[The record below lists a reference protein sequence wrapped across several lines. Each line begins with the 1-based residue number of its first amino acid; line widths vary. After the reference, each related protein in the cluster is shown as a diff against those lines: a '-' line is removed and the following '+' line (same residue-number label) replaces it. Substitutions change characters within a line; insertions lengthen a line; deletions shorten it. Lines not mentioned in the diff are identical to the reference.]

1 MQMSDADLPDDT
13 SAAMGATGGMAGRL
27 PPDWLPPH
35 ERLTGLG
42 LVDAGP
48 ATEHAEEI
56 HGLMLRT
63 PLFAGLGI
71 DDTRKLS
78 AYMRIYDAQPGITLI
93 NEGEPGD
100 FMLLLVGGMIDVLR
114 RNRYDYPA
122 RIALGQPGH
131 ALGEMSMFDGEP
143 RFASC
148 VTLEPCR
155 MAVLSRDALMQVLE
169 DEPALGNRILLKL
182 VQLLSDRLRQTSSK
196 LVSYL
201 EAARDG

>member
-1 MQMSDADLPDDT
+1 MQT
-13 SAAMGATGGMAGRL
+13 SESSSSPRAA
-27 PPDWLPPH
+27 PPDPAACTRVPAGWPPPH
-35 ERLTGLG
+35 ERLVALG
-42 LVDAGP
+42 LAEAGDAR
-48 ATEHAEEI
+48 AHASEI
-56 HGLMLRT
+56 HELMRQT
-63 PLFAGLGI
+63 PLFAGLSI
-71 DDTRKLS
+71 EDTRKLG
-78 AYMRIYDAQPGITLI
+78 AYMRIYQAEPGITLI

-100 FMLLLVGGMIDVLR
+100 FMMLLMDGLIDVLR

>member
-1 MQMSDADLPDDT
+1 MQT
-13 SAAMGATGGMAGRL
+13 SESSSSPRAV
-27 PPDWLPPH
+27 PPDIAACARVPAGWPTPH
-35 ERLTGLG
+35 ERLAALG
-42 LVDAGP
+42 LTEAGDAS
-48 ATEHAEEI
+48 AHAGEI
-56 HGLMLRT
+56 HELMLRT
-63 PLFAGLGI
+63 PLFAGLSI
-71 DDTRKLS
+71 EDTRNLGT
-78 AYMRIYDAQPGITLI
+78 YMRIYEAEPGITLI

-100 FMLLLVGGMIDVLR
+100 FMMLLMDGLIDVLR

-122 RIALGQPGH
+122 RIALGRPGH